1 MSKTIPNSTLTKK
14 ISEPVLYPR
23 VKITKQRSRLINQT
37 KIFERYLYKQ
47 KLNEGGVK
55 FFAGRV
61 VAIMGQGKTELLKT
75 ISKRII
81 AFYGEDNVNCIMSK
95 EIAPL
100 IDGMDDKYVQV
111 LIIDDNASVDEKTTK
126 KQFAKYTL
134 IRHILRETRKTGYI
148 ITIWAV
154 QGLFLL
160 AKDYRSMFNFTIIK
174 GPSDN
179 NFDRNTI
186 ISIVGQDIYK
196 FLERIS
202 REAQRKE
209 NYSALN
215 YSGIKIIGEEE
226 PGYLYYEWDEQESEI
241 IPWKEIIPP
250 EDDIIAYDSSRYS
263 ISSSAGDQFGSFL
276 SILSS
281 EMIKEYDSLPKEC
294 GFTSKENMIDCL
306 KIWFDKYFLGKSDLE
321 LEEQSHIG
329 RRSIKSYNTRVNT
342 YFRSAASKQLQKRV
356 SERWVC
362 DSLSQIHPLSSS
374 SSSAVASP
382 VANCACH
389 SPTNQ
394 SFDCCLHDPHQGRS
408 LLAINVKWFIDA
420 LDTTELDATP
430 ECLGKAPAAL
440 LFLGSF
446 TNQKRQPA
454 HVRFAI
460 LPPGEQKK
468 MIKQLPVVQPGEEQ
482 EETEEKVGGGDS
494 GFIREIARQIMEHL
508 GHQKK

>member
-1 MSKTIPNSTLTKK
+1 MSKTIPNSVLTKK
-14 ISEPVLYPR
+14 SSSPELFPR
-23 VKITKQRSRLINQT
+23 VNIVKRHARLINQT
-37 KIFERYLYKQ
+37 KIFERYLCKQ
-47 KLNEGGVK
+47 KLAEGGVK

-61 VAIMGQGKTELLKT
+61 VAIMGKGKTELLK
-75 ISKRII
+75 IICKKII

-100 IDGMDDKYVQV
+100 IDAMDDKYVQV
-111 LIIDDNASVDEKTTK
+111 LVIDDNASVDEKTTK

-134 IRHILRETRKTGYI
+134 IRHELRKTRKTGYI
-148 ITIWAV
+148 ITIWAA

-179 NFDRNTI
+179 NFDKNTI
-186 ISIVGQDIYK
+186 ISIVGLDMYN
-196 FLERIS
+196 FLKRIS
-202 REAQRKE
+202 RESDRKE

-215 YSGIKIIGEEE
+215 YSAINLLGEDE
-226 PGYLYYEWDEQESEI
+226 PGYLFYEWDEKESEI
-241 IPWKEIIPP
+241 IPWNEIIPP

-306 KIWFDKYFLGKSDLE
+306 KIWFDKYFLGKSELE
-321 LEEQSHIG
+321 LDEQSHIG

-342 YFRSAASKQLQKRV
+342 YFRSTASKQLQKRV

-362 DSLSQIHPLSSS
+362 DSLSQIHPLSSL
-374 SSSAVASP
+374 ASP
-382 VANCACH
+382 VANCALH

-482 EETEEKVGGGDS
+482 EKGDS

-508 GHQKK
+508 GHQKNNDS